1 MSEWRMLEIW
11 SLLKIELR
19 VKCRCVGDGSAFL
32 PAFWLAQGC
41 PTKRAADWW
50 DSSRLT
56 SIFLASS
63 FFCCRSESHTA
74 HQRLAPTVS
83 SAIVDMQKQ

>member
-41 PTKRAADWW
+41 PTKRAGDGGTLRGFQA
-50 DSSRLT
+50 
-56 SIFLASS
+56 
-63 FFCCRSESHTA
+63 FFWLRVFSPLEAESTP
-74 HQRLAPTVS
+74 APR
-83 SAIVDMQKQ
+83 A